1 MEMKY
6 IDLHC
11 DTLMQAFIKEKTDIF
26 RFDEAMVDVSRLKRA
41 GAEAQFFAIFMPDGG
56 CEVHFGKEIPGDQE
70 YIRQLYGIFRNTLEG
85 HPDDIAFAGSQEELR
100 ENREAGRISA
110 LLTLEDGR
118 AAAGEIRKLEQFYD
132 MGIRLIS
139 LTWNNAN
146 CFGFP
151 NSTDPAVMEQG
162 LTPFGKEAVRR
173 MEELGMIVDVSHL
186 SDGGFRD
193 VAELLK
199 GPFLASHS
207 NCRELAPHPRNLTDE
222 MLRTIGEHGG
232 VAGLNLYSRFLNK
245 DAACECSRVDDMAA
259 HIRHMVKVGGIE
271 CAAIGTDFDGM
282 EGRLEIGNPCQMEL
296 LFDRLAREGFVQ
308 EEIEKI
314 AYKNARRFLQ
324 DVLPEC
330 RTGVRSGEASAQ
342 KGSEDK

>member
-1 MEMKY
+1 M
-6 IDLHC
+6 
-11 DTLMQAFIKEKTDIF
+11 
-26 RFDEAMVDVSRLKRA
+26 
-41 GAEAQFFAIFMPDGG
+41 
-56 CEVHFGKEIPGDQE
+56 
-70 YIRQLYGIFRNTLEG
+70 
-85 HPDDIAFAGSQEELR
+85 
-100 ENREAGRISA
+100 
-110 LLTLEDGR
+110 
-118 AAAGEIRKLEQFYD
+118 
-132 MGIRLIS
+132 
-139 LTWNNAN
+139 
-146 CFGFP
+146 
-151 NSTDPAVMEQG
+151 
-162 LTPFGKEAVRR
+162 
-173 MEELGMIVDVSHL
+173 
-186 SDGGFRD
+186 
-193 VAELLK
+193 AELLK

-245 DAACECSRVDDMAA
+245 DAACEYSRVDDMAA